1 MEHTF
6 IAIDPPINEMRAVGM
21 ESNEEGEIPLIQE
34 PPLKKTKMLLYL
46 AGGESDG
53 KNRHTHTHT
62 LIGEMSTWI
71 LSMSV
76 MGVI

>member
-1 MEHTF
+1 
-6 IAIDPPINEMRAVGM
+6 MRAVGM

-53 KNRHTHTHT
+53 KNRDTHFDMM
-62 LIGEMSTWI
+62 GEMSTWI

-76 MGVI
+76 MGVIWGICFDRLEAT